1 MSPLAY
7 AARRSNLGSLGG
19 NVVNHSTIKGLE
31 SLTAPSVQSGA
42 RRSARVEISVV
53 SPIYK
58 CGDCVAELHR
68 QLVFALESLVP
79 SFEIVLV
86 NDGCPANS
94 WAAVRAVAALDPRVK
109 AINLSRNFGQH
120 YAIAA
125 GVHHSSGNWVV
136 VMDCDLQDR
145 PAEIPNLYRKALEGY
160 DIVYALRHN
169 RLDTWRKRALS
180 RGFAAIYNFLSDIK
194 IDPRACNFSIA
205 SRQVI
210 EGYCRLKELNRS
222 YHLLLRWL
230 GFRYTYLQ
238 VEHSDRFAGRSAYNI
253 RRGFLLA
260 IESVTSQSNKPLVLS
275 IRAGFLMSGS
285 ALLVGLYLIL
295 RYLTHG
301 IGVTGWTSVI
311 VSLYFIGGLILANLG
326 VVGLYMGKVFN
337 EVKERPLYLV
347 KEMVNFES
355 GEAAEASERGAL
367 FSQPGPH

>member
-1 MSPLAY
+1 M
-7 AARRSNLGSLGG
+7 
-19 NVVNHSTIKGLE
+19 
-31 SLTAPSVQSGA
+31 
-42 RRSARVEISVV
+42 EISVV
-53 SPIYK
+53 VPVYK
-58 CGDCVAELHR
+58 CGDCVHELHR
-68 QLVFALESLVP
+68 QLVSVLEPLVR
-79 SFEIVLV
+79 SFEIILV

-94 WAAVRAVAALDPRVK
+94 WEAVHAAAAFDTRVK
-109 AINLSRNFGQH
+109 GINLSRNFGQH

-125 GVHHSSGNWVV
+125 GVHHCSGDWLV

-169 RLDTWRKRALS
+169 RHDTWRKRALS
-180 RGFAAIYNFLSDIK
+180 RGFAAIYNLLSDIK
-194 IDPRACNFSIA
+194 IEPNACNFSIA
-205 SRQVI
+205 SRRVI

-230 GFRYTYLQ
+230 GFRFTYLQ
-238 VEHSDRFAGRSAYNI
+238 VEHSDRFAGSSAYNV

-260 IESVTSQSNKPLVLS
+260 IESITSQSNKPLILS

-285 ALLVGLYLIL
+285 AVVVGLYFIL
-295 RYLTHG
+295 RYLMHG
-301 IGVTGWTSVI
+301 IGVAGWSSVI

-347 KEMVNFES
+347 KETVNLES
-355 GEAAEASERGAL
+355 GEAAVL
-367 FSQPGPH
+367 SQQGLTHSQRGPH

>member
-1 MSPLAY
+1 M
-7 AARRSNLGSLGG
+7 
-19 NVVNHSTIKGLE
+19 
-31 SLTAPSVQSGA
+31 
-42 RRSARVEISVV
+42 EISVV
-53 SPIYK
+53 APVYK

-68 QLVFALESLVP
+68 QLVSALEPLVA

-86 NDGCPANS
+86 NDGCPDNS
-94 WAAVRAVAALDPRVK
+94 WEAVRGVAALDRRVK

-145 PAEIPNLYRKALEGY
+145 PDEIPNLYRKALEGY

-169 RLDTWRKRALS
+169 RQDTWGKRALS
-180 RGFAAIYNFLSDIK
+180 RGFGSLYNLLSDIK
-194 IDPRACNFSIA
+194 ILPNACNFSIA

-238 VEHSDRFAGRSAYNI
+238 VEHADRFAGGSAYNI
-253 RRGFLLA
+253 RRGFMLA
-260 IESVTSQSNKPLVLS
+260 IESVTSQSNKPLILS

-285 ALLVGLYLIL
+285 ALLVGLYYIM
-295 RYLTHG
+295 RYLMHG
-301 IGVTGWTSVI
+301 IGVTGWTSMI
-311 VSLYFIGGLILANLG
+311 VAIFFIGGLILANLG
-326 VVGLYMGKVFN
+326 VVGLYLGKVFN

-347 KEMVNFES
+347 KETLNFES
-355 GEAAEASERGAL
+355 GEGAAASPRGAPY
-367 FSQPGPH
+367 SQTGFL

>member
-1 MSPLAY
+1 M
-7 AARRSNLGSLGG
+7 
-19 NVVNHSTIKGLE
+19 
-31 SLTAPSVQSGA
+31 
-42 RRSARVEISVV
+42 V

-68 QLVFALESLVP
+68 QLLTALEPLIP

-109 AINLSRNFGQH
+109 AINLTRNFGQH

-145 PAEIPNLYRKALEGY
+145 PEEIPRLYRRALEGY

-169 RLDTWRKRALS
+169 RQDTWGKRALS
-180 RGFAAIYNFLSDIK
+180 RGFAAIYNLLSDIK
-194 IDPRACNFSIA
+194 IEPNACNFSIA
-205 SRQVI
+205 SRHVI
-210 EGYCRLKELNRS
+210 DGYCRLKELNRS

-238 VEHSDRFAGRSAYNI
+238 VEHSDRFAGVSAYNI
-253 RRGFLLA
+253 RRGLLLA
-260 IESVTSQSNKPLVLS
+260 IESVTSQSNKPLILS

-285 ALLVGLYLIL
+285 AVMVGLYYIV

-326 VVGLYMGKVFN
+326 VVGLYIGKVFN
-337 EVKERPLYLV
+337 EVKDRPLYLV
-347 KEMVNFES
+347 KEMVNFEGPE
-355 GEAAEASERGAL
+355 GEAASQRGAPH
-367 FSQPGPH
+367 SQRGSLANP

>member
-1 MSPLAY
+1 M
-7 AARRSNLGSLGG
+7 
-19 NVVNHSTIKGLE
+19 
-31 SLTAPSVQSGA
+31 
-42 RRSARVEISVV
+42 EISVV
-53 SPIYK
+53 APVYK

-68 QLVFALESLVP
+68 QLVSALQPLVA

-86 NDGCPANS
+86 NDGCPDNS
-94 WAAVRAVAALDPRVK
+94 WEAVRGVAALDRRVK

-145 PAEIPNLYRKALEGY
+145 PDEIPNLYRKALEGY

-169 RLDTWRKRALS
+169 RQDTWGKRALS
-180 RGFAAIYNFLSDIK
+180 RGFGSLYNLLSDIK
-194 IDPRACNFSIA
+194 ILPNACNFSIA

-238 VEHSDRFAGRSAYNI
+238 VEHADRFAGGSAYNI
-253 RRGFLLA
+253 RRGFMLA
-260 IESVTSQSNKPLVLS
+260 IESVTSQSNKPLILS

-285 ALLVGLYLIL
+285 ALLVGIYFIL
-295 RYLTHG
+295 RYLAHG
-301 IGVTGWTSVI
+301 IGVTGWTSMI
-311 VSLYFIGGLILANLG
+311 VAIFFIGGLILANLG
-326 VVGLYMGKVFN
+326 VVGLYLGKVFN

-347 KEMVNFES
+347 KETLNFEN
-355 GEAAEASERGAL
+355 GESAAASPRGAPY
-367 FSQPGPH
+367 SQTGLL